1 MTWNVI
7 LLKVIKLCSNCIY
20 NILTDT
26 QVTTATTATPTDGII
41 TFMSCAYK
49 NFVTDKTIF
58 VPRSMS
64 SEFTAMRSKF
74 GRMFLRVRH
83 VIKQHHTP
91 IKRLIRFLRYIYP
104 NLASRLSASKKIEDI
119 LSLVQEKCSLI
130 DISLLENMIEEFEL
144 KEAEKHIKSYKAE
157 INKFCQTM
165 SVRLCLN
172 ETFQVSVPHT
182 PLKCETATFV
192 LDWNPDEHMLD
203 DVRNLLSA
211 TFESLSLTVKV
222 VVIKEGNSIII
233 KCCFPVH
240 LAMLLIAE
248 AFDNLETLKQRF
260 GLLSLTIGYVTVWN
274 KQNRDEVN
282 KN

>member
-1 MTWNVI
+1 
-7 LLKVIKLCSNCIY
+7 
-20 NILTDT
+20 
-26 QVTTATTATPTDGII
+26 
-41 TFMSCAYK
+41 
-49 NFVTDKTIF
+49 
-58 VPRSMS
+58 MS
-64 SEFTAMRSKF
+64 SEFTAMRTKL
-74 GRMFLRVRH
+74 GCTFLRVQGA
-83 VIKQHHTP
+83 IE
-91 IKRLIRFLRYIYP
+91 KRQPSIERLKRFLKFTHSELTSQLFATSTID
-104 NLASRLSASKKIEDI
+104 DI
-119 LSLVQEKCSLI
+119 LSIVQKKCSLI
-130 DISLLENMIEEFEL
+130 DIKLLEAIVKEFEL
-144 KEAEKHIKSYKAE
+144 KEAEKHISTYKEE
-157 INKFCQTM
+157 IVKFCQTM
-165 SVRLCLN
+165 SVHLCLK
-172 ETFQVSVPHT
+172 ETFQVTVPHT
-182 PLKCETATFV
+182 PLQCETITFV

-222 VVIKEGNSIII
+222 VVIKESNSIII

>member
-1 MTWNVI
+1 
-7 LLKVIKLCSNCIY
+7 
-20 NILTDT
+20 
-26 QVTTATTATPTDGII
+26 
-41 TFMSCAYK
+41 
-49 NFVTDKTIF
+49 
-58 VPRSMS
+58 MS
-64 SEFTAMRSKF
+64 SEFTAMRTKF
-74 GRMFLRVRH
+74 GRTFLRVQD
-83 VIKQHHTP
+83 VIESCQP
-91 IKRLIRFLRYIYP
+91 SIERLKRFLKFTYSE
-104 NLASRLSASKKIEDI
+104 LTSQLSATSTIDDI
-119 LSLVQEKCSLI
+119 LSIVQKKCSLI
-130 DISLLENMIEEFEL
+130 NIKLLEEIVEEFEL
-144 KEAEKHIKSYKAE
+144 KEAEKHISAYKQEVA
-157 INKFCQTM
+157 KFCRAM

-274 KQNRDEVN
+274 KQSRDEVN

>member
-1 MTWNVI
+1 
-7 LLKVIKLCSNCIY
+7 
-20 NILTDT
+20 
-26 QVTTATTATPTDGII
+26 
-41 TFMSCAYK
+41 
-49 NFVTDKTIF
+49 
-58 VPRSMS
+58 MS
-64 SEFTAMRSKF
+64 SEFTAMRAKF
-74 GRMFLRVRH
+74 GRTLLRVQD
-83 VIKQHHTP
+83 VIESCQP
-91 IKRLIRFLRYIYP
+91 SIEQRLKRFLKLTYS
-104 NLASRLSASKKIEDI
+104 NFTSRLSASSTIDDI
-119 LSLVQEKCSLI
+119 FSLVQEKCSLI
-130 DISLLENMIEEFEL
+130 DIKLLEEMVKEFEL
-144 KEAEKHIKSYKAE
+144 KEAEKHINTYKEE
-157 INKFCQTM
+157 IEKFCQTM

-172 ETFQVSVPHT
+172 ETFQVSVSHT

-192 LDWNPDEHMLD
+192 LDWNPDEHTLD
-203 DVRNLLSA
+203 DVRNLLAA